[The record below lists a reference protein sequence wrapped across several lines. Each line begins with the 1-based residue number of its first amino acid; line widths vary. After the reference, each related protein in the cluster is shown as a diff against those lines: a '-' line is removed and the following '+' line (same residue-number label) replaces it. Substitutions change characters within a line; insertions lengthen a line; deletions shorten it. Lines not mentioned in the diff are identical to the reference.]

1 MWAAEHPARRWW
13 SGSSARVRSL
23 QRPWCVVATAAFCL
37 AFPGQSRATT
47 FADYGADLG
56 YTPAES
62 VLVDGS
68 FRTRAALLYN
78 LDLDRGPT
86 PSGQLLYPVPLDD
99 AKGQTLTHADMRL
112 RTDIAFV
119 APGGGVAAKM
129 RLDILDNVALGS
141 RPDGIPSGTTTQRSP
156 DDPIRVKRVWG
167 EALTPF
173 GVLAVGRMGS
183 HWGLGMLTNS
193 GDCADCDS
201 GDAADRIAFVTPLV
215 SHLWAVAYDFSA
227 TGPFVPD
234 RAESR
239 FIDIAPD
246 ANVHTLTFA
255 FMRHRSDWARERR
268 SKAGKHTVDYGAYV
282 SRRWQKDDVPAGYL
296 PTATPIVVNENQVVS
311 RGYTATA
318 ADIWLRWVGPW
329 VRVEFEGAYLNARV
343 DQPSLIPG
351 VVVREPATSDQ
362 FGAALQSEFGEADSS
377 LLGGLDAGFASG
389 DSAPGFGA
397 FPKVGAQSPVAG
409 DLDGAQ
415 ARPPFDNTVNNFRF
429 HPDYRVDR
437 ILFRE
442 IIGTVT
448 DAIYVRPHGRLTLLD
463 MPTGKLQAEVAVIA
477 SWAAEASSTPGGESP
492 LGIETNE
499 TLSYRSHDG
508 FEVALEQATLFPMAG
523 LDNPALGQDAENAQ
537 LWRARVAFYF

>member
-1 MWAAEHPARRWW
+1 M
-13 SGSSARVRSL
+13 SSRQLRSALRSL
-23 QRPWCVVATAAFCL
+23 GSPAPRLSRTTARIWATRRRRTCSWTAL
-37 AFPGQSRATT
+37 SEPGW
-47 FADYGADLG
+47 
-56 YTPAES
+56 
-62 VLVDGS
+62 
-68 FRTRAALLYN
+68 ALLYN

-99 AKGQTLTHADMRL
+99 PKGQTLTHADMRL

-227 TGPFVPD
+227 TGPFVLD

-296 PTATPIVVNENQVVS
+296 PTATPIVIDEDQVIS

-362 FGAALQSEFGEADSS
+362 FGAALQSEFGKTDSS
-377 LLGGLDAGFASG
+377 LLGRVRRRICQRRFGTRLRSVSKGRRAEPRRGRSRWRPGAASLR
-389 DSAPGFGA
+389 
-397 FPKVGAQSPVAG
+397 Q
-409 DLDGAQ
+409 Q
-415 ARPPFDNTVNNFRF
+415 
-429 HPDYRVDR
+429 
-437 ILFRE
+437 RE
-442 IIGTVT
+442 QL
-448 DAIYVRPHGRLTLLD
+448 PL
-463 MPTGKLQAEVAVIA
+463 
-477 SWAAEASSTPGGESP
+477 SS
-492 LGIETNE
+492 
-499 TLSYRSHDG
+499 
-508 FEVALEQATLFPMAG
+508 
-523 LDNPALGQDAENAQ
+523 
-537 LWRARVAFYF
+537 